1 MPLRILVIDDDPQIT
16 GMMGKFL
23 GGEGHQATLI
33 SDPSTISPALK
44 KEEWDLILCDMYLGS
59 TTGVDVLKE
68 AAKVRGGTP
77 FVIMTAHGTM
87 DVAMDS
93 IRGGAFDFIGKP
105 VDFEQLRQILRRAA
119 ELRKEL
125 PEVTINTPSGSGML
139 IGRAPAMAEVY
150 KLIAKA
156 TAVDSPVLI
165 TGESGTGKELVARS
179 LHTYSARKA
188 KKFVPV
194 NCPAIPEHLLE
205 SEFFGHIR
213 GAFTGAVADN
223 VGLFR
228 EADGGTL
235 FLDEIADLP
244 LPLQSKL
251 LRVLEDSQVRPVG
264 SDKFYKVDVRFIAAT
279 NRPLAAMVKEGT
291 FREDL
296 YYRINGVQ
304 IRVPALR
311 ERKEDIE
318 LLAAHYIS
326 LLSQKNKREIILTQ
340 AASDA
345 LKQYS
350 WPGNV
355 RELVRELERASTMSS
370 TGVLTAQ
377 DFATL
382 GIGAEEKETEL
393 KSLDDMEKAHILS
406 ILRHVGGNKQKAA
419 EILKIDRK
427 TLQRKLQQYNA
438 DPGGESE

>member
-1 MPLRILVIDDDPQIT
+1 MPLRILVIDDDPGIT
-16 GMMGKFL
+16 AMLGKFL
-23 GGEGHQATLI
+23 SSEGHQPTLLT
-33 SDPSTISPALK
+33 DPSSISAALK
-44 KEEWDLILCDMYLGS
+44 KEDWDLIVCDMYLGS
-59 TTGVDVLKE
+59 TTGVEVLKE
-68 AAKVRGGTP
+68 AARVQGGTP

-93 IRGGAFDFIGKP
+93 IRGGAFDFVGKP
-105 VDFEQLRQILRRAA
+105 VDFEQLRQILRRASA
-119 ELRKEL
+119 ARKDL

-139 IGRAPAMAEVY
+139 IGRSPAMAEVY

-156 TAVDSPVLI
+156 TSVDSPVLI

-179 LHTYSARKA
+179 LHAYGSRNGKR
-188 KKFVPV
+188 FVPV

-213 GAFTGAVADN
+213 GAFTGAVSDN
-223 VGLFR
+223 IGLFR

-264 SDKFYKVDVRFIAAT
+264 SDKFYKVSVRFIAAT
-279 NRPLAAMVKEGT
+279 NRPLSAMVKEGT

-326 LLSQKNKREIILTQ
+326 LIGKKNQREIILTQ
-340 AASDA
+340 QACDA

-355 RELVRELERASTMSS
+355 RELVRELERAATLSS
-370 TGVLTAQ
+370 TGVLTVE
-377 DFATL
+377 DFSGL
-382 GIGAEEKETEL
+382 GLGVEEKEAEL
-393 KSLDDMEKAHILS
+393 KSLDDMEKSHILAV
-406 ILRHVGGNKQKAA
+406 LRHVGGNKQKAA

-438 DPGGESE
+438 DPGGPE